1 MRPNDNNCFVIIHL
15 RILVHQVPKID
26 IADQYLL
33 CYDSHNNLIKPRGET
48 QLITPPIDTKLDS
61 KNYSFQRYSATKAQV
76 ENDPN
81 ANLIERQVR
90 PILETTQPG
99 DYTVVAT
106 NKSTLCRISASTVV
120 VKSSPPEYVTAEI
133 LLPEFSSPNRVKVN
147 VAGKGDYEYAL
158 DDGPWQKDNILN
170 SIHYGEHTI
179 HVRDQYGC
187 GIKTLK
193 INIIDYPKYFTPN
206 GDGYHDTWNISSLK
220 SQANAK
226 IYIFDRYGKLL
237 KMLEPALKGWDGTY
251 NGQPMPSS
259 DYWFLI
265 EYLDSAKT
273 KKQFRAHFTL
283 KR

>member
-1 MRPNDNNCFVIIHL
+1 M
-15 RILVHQVPKID
+15 
-26 IADQYLL
+26 
-33 CYDSHNNLIKPRGET
+33 
-48 QLITPPIDTKLDS
+48 
-61 KNYSFQRYSATKAQV
+61 
-76 ENDPN
+76 
-81 ANLIERQVR
+81 
-90 PILETTQPG
+90 
-99 DYTVVAT
+99 
-106 NKSTLCRISASTVV
+106 
-120 VKSSPPEYVTAEI
+120 
-133 LLPEFSSPNRVKVN
+133 N
-147 VAGKGDYEYAL
+147 VAGKGDYDYAL
-158 DDGPWQKDNILN
+158 DDVPWQKDDILN

-179 HVRDQYGC
+179 HVCDQYGC

-206 GDGYHDTWNISSLK
+206 GDGHHDTWNISSLK

-237 KMLEPALKGWDGTY
+237 KMLEPALKDWDGTY